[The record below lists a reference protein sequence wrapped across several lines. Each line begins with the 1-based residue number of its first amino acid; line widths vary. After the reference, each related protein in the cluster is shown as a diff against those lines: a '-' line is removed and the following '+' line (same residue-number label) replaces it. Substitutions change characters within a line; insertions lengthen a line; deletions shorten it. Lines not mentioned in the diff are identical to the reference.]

1 MRKLVEFARLFIFS
15 PGKAAEACG
24 RPGAWMQGLRVGLLF
39 IVIQVFVSSL
49 NPLSF
54 MDPTAP
60 LAQAHNFGFW
70 LTVGACE
77 PLLMCLSIFF
87 TVLLFEWMRTGWL
100 PLKTAAA
107 TMWCAFLIGLTL
119 VYARSGLNLSKAFFL
134 ALLCLWLLPT
144 IAFSRRIAREQWL
157 RMATFL
163 LGLSVIQII
172 CLILE
177 LAVVA
182 PTRSTAAFYA
192 VCLTTLLWMLGFFG
206 AGMRQMTGTSS
217 ARSVLAFIFAMIVSS
232 VFPILA
238 YLLGLMPK
246 EVLKVIL
253 FV

>member
-1 MRKLVEFARLFIFS
+1 MRKLLEFARHFVFS
-15 PGKAAEACG
+15 PAKAADECG
-24 RPGAWMQGLRVGLLF
+24 RPDAWVQGVQIGVLF
-39 IVIQVFVSSL
+39 AIFQVFVSFL

-60 LAQAHNFGFW
+60 IAPPHSFGFW
-70 LTVGACE
+70 LSVLFCE

-87 TVLLFEWMRTGWL
+87 TILLFEWMRKGWL

-107 TMWCAFLIGLTL
+107 TLWCAFLIGMTI
-119 VYARSGLNLSKAFFL
+119 VYARSGLNFSKALFL
-134 ALLCLWLLPT
+134 GLLCLWLLPT

-163 LGLSVIQII
+163 LGLGVIQML
-172 CLILE
+172 CLVLE
-177 LAVVA
+177 LGIVA
-182 PTRSTAAFYA
+182 PTRSTGAFYA
-192 VCLTTLLWMLGFFG
+192 VCLATLIWMLGFFG
-206 AGMRQMTGTSS
+206 VGMRRMTGASS
-217 ARSVLAFIFAMIVSS
+217 ARSVLAFVFAMIVSS
-232 VFPILA
+232 VFPMLA